1 MPSHSSSTGFAVLL
15 FFLVLFVGIGVAVY
29 LDIFPVGGGP
39 AAEET
44 FVNAVDFPDY
54 GDDADATTGQAVY
67 DGLTATAP
75 DGSYC
80 PQCAWECEPAACPQ
94 VCTSECDTPDCQI
107 QCKPLAPPK
116 CVVKCDP
123 PKCRNV
129 CPDDAKCLR
138 GNCNLC
144 RVECDPP
151 KCRVECCTPK
161 ADCTTR
167 CQPPKCRRKCRKPDD
182 CPPPKCRMVCD
193 RTRREAQVLGKGMVV
208 Y

>member
-1 MPSHSSSTGFAVLL
+1 MPTHSTSTGFAVIL

-29 LDIFPVGGGP
+29 LDIFPVGGNP

-54 GDDADATTGQAVY
+54 GDDIDATTGQSVY
-67 DGLTATAP
+67 DGLTAT

-80 PQCAWECEPAACPQ
+80 PQCSWECEPAACPQ
-94 VCTSECDTPDCQI
+94 VCVSECNAPDCQI

-129 CPDDAKCLR
+129 CPDDAKCMR

-144 RVECDPP
+144 SVECDPP

-167 CQPPKCRRKCRKPDD
+167 CQPPKCRRKCRKPSD

-193 RTRREAQVLGKGMVV
+193 RTRREDQVLGKGMVM